1 MAENSSSSPK
11 PMQSGNQVME
21 ASNTQLQTVAAGTV
35 SNAGIPMPSPSNS
48 ISHSPSVDLPQIPM
62 TPSQQQPQ
70 MLQQQ
75 QQQILQQQQQQQQQS
90 SNSNNNNN
98 CSSNNNNMI
107 AAAMASNFQ
116 MQQSL
121 QRSTSMARL
130 SQVQQQQQQQQQFGM
145 TRQQMAAGL
154 YGQMNFGG
162 GGGGGG
168 GIPQQQQ
175 PQQQQQNP
183 QQQQMGQMVG
193 SGNLSR
199 SSLIGQTGQLS
210 MLPGQNVMAAAAATA
225 QFNLQSQFLSAP
237 RQKTGLVQGS
247 QLHPGSSHGQPLQG
261 IQAMGMMGPL
271 NLSSQLRANGSL
283 YAQQRMNQAHLRQQ
297 VSQQTPLTSNQTLQA
312 QNLQRTSFMN
322 PQLSGLTPNVQSAM
336 IQNTLAQQQWLKQ
349 MPTLSSSPNS
359 PSFRLQQQRLLIQQ
373 QLASSQQLHQNSMAM
388 NQQQLSQIVQQQQMG
403 HPQMLQ
409 QQQQAPPAPT
419 QQQSQPADQQ
429 QQQLGQQLLHQQHQS
444 SPHMAAPTCQK
455 SMSLTG
461 SQPDATASGATTP
474 GGSPSQGTEASNQ
487 LLGKRKIQDL
497 VSQVDSLGKL
507 DPDVEDLLLEI
518 ADDFIDSVTTFT
530 CNLAKHRKSSTLESK
545 DVLLHLEKNLHLT
558 IPGFSSEERKQQSEH
573 PSSDIHKKRL
583 DMICSLM
590 EASRAEISTSANNAK
605 QMVRQGMGD
614 HIGQNPMIRAPSSEQ
629 LVSQA
634 NASKM
639 LQQMTRF

>member
-21 ASNTQLQTVAAGTV
+21 ASNTQLQTAGAAGTV

-48 ISHSPSVDLPQIPM
+48 IFHSPSVDLPQIPM

-75 QQQILQQQQQQQQQS
+75 QQQMQQLQQQS

-98 CSSNNNNMI
+98 NNCSNNNNNMM

-121 QRSTSMARL
+121 QRSTSMSRL
-130 SQVQQQQQQQQQFGM
+130 SQVQQQQQQQQFGM

-162 GGGGGG
+162 GGGV
-168 GIPQQQQ
+168 PQQQQ

-193 SGNLSR
+193 GGNLSR

-247 QLHPGSSHGQPLQG
+247 QLHLGSSHGQPLQG

-349 MPTLSSSPNS
+349 MPSLSSSPNS

-409 QQQQAPPAPT
+409 QQQQQAPPAPT
-419 QQQSQPADQQ
+419 QQQSQPADHQ
-429 QQQLGQQLLHQQHQS
+429 QQQLGQQLLHQQQQS
-444 SPHMAAPTCQK
+444 SLHMAAPTCQK

-497 VSQVDSLGKL
+497 VSQVDSMGKL

-518 ADDFIDSVTTFT
+518 ADDFIDSITTFA

-573 PSSDIHKKRL
+573 GIL
-583 DMICSLM
+583 LL
-590 EASRAEISTSANNAK
+590 RAVWKN
-605 QMVRQGMGD
+605 
-614 HIGQNPMIRAPSSEQ
+614 
-629 LVSQA
+629 
-634 NASKM
+634 
-639 LQQMTRF
+639 